1 MATGKTI
8 AEAAAD
14 GNPTEIATA
23 LLRTAG
29 SLVCRVETD
38 VTQTSA
44 TTATLPVNV
53 MAVTSVRV
61 SAGAAA
67 AADRILGDSGSTA
80 SATVV
85 EVAETTTDGQ
95 RAIELTFE
103 GDVTAFTYTAILMPG
118 ALSVD
123 MIALMTAASE
133 TDPFAMPLEIS

>member
-103 GDVTAFTYTAILMPG
+103 GDVTAFTYTGILMPG